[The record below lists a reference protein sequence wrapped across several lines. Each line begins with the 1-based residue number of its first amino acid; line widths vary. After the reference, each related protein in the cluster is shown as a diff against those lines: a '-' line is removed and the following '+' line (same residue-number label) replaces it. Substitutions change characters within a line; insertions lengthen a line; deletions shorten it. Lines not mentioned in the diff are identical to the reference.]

1 MDPITLVVI
10 GLPAT
15 VVLWVV
21 TWARHPEMRGLAL
34 RGASIALVAAIV
46 VALVMVV
53 VTTLFFNGRDFFGTI
68 SLGSALS
75 FGLIVGGFVGAS
87 FFWLNTVI
95 LAIGLWFKAT
105 GGWAVG
111 ALAATPVVIA
121 AVGFGFTAYNT
132 YQYQQE
138 QPQNVSGT
146 FALEMD
152 GARLGHISAS
162 GAATCSLQ
170 VDGGLVVNAN
180 EPARDGRQTDI
191 QLSVAA
197 SGEVRAVALTVD
209 QSQAFPGK
217 GWEPGADTTQLVAGW
232 SRAQGQMTF
241 RDLVPLAA
249 NAEPDPTERW
259 SGSLSW
265 TCAVP

>member
-1 MDPITLVVI
+1 MDPKALLVM
-10 GLPAT
+10 GLAAT
-15 VVLWVV
+15 VVLWVA
-21 TWARHPEMRGLAL
+21 TWVRHPEMRGLAA
-34 RGASIALVAAIV
+34 RGIRVALAGAAV

-53 VTTLFFNGRDFFGTI
+53 LTTLFFNGRDFFGTI
-68 SLGSALS
+68 GLGSAFT
-75 FGLIVGGFVGAS
+75 FGVIVGGLVGAG

-105 GGWAVG
+105 SGWAVG
-111 ALAATPVVIA
+111 ALAATPVIIA

-132 YQYQQE
+132 YQIQQT
-138 QPQNVSGT
+138 QPQTVTGT

-152 GARLGHISAS
+152 GASLGHVSAS
-162 GAATCSLQ
+162 GTATCSLQ
-170 VDGGLVVNAN
+170 VDGGLSLNAN
-180 EPARDGRQTDI
+180 KPASDGRQTDI
-191 QLSVAA
+191 QLGVSAA
-197 SGEVRAVALTVD
+197 GEVRGVAIAID

-217 GWEPGADTTQLVAGW
+217 GWQPGADTTQLVAGW

-265 TCAVP
+265 TCAAP